1 MGAVRG
7 EPHDLSRPRRSDAD
21 QDGWPQTWAE
31 HRIEVEQVLE
41 RGDDVVA
48 AMHVIARGKGSGVNV
63 DVRLY
68 PHVKLREGK
77 VVYVFEH
84 DDRAA
89 ALNAAGIER

>member
-1 MGAVRG
+1 MRI
-7 EPHDLSRPRRSDAD
+7 RT
-21 QDGWPQTWAE
+21 GWLQTWAE

-68 PHVKLREGK
+68 PHVKLRVGK

-89 ALNAAGIER
+89 ALKAAGIER